1 MKRLFFISSSLDDI
15 DKAEHQLIDAGING
29 DRFHLLSSNES
40 AAIARDLHAISSLA
54 KTDVVHWMER
64 GVLIGMAGVL
74 IVLSSGY
81 FSGLYESFTWAP
93 FIFLSLVIFG
103 FSCWE
108 AGFVGIQ
115 KKNYKYA
122 RFDRELSKGNHIF
135 MVDIEGGE
143 KTYVKN
149 VCEETY
155 HMSSAGEDSPWASPF
170 ENTPAP
176 NK

>member
-15 DKAEHQLIDAGING
+15 DNAEHQLMDAGIKG

-54 KTDVVHWMER
+54 KTDLVHWLER
-64 GVLIGMAGVL
+64 GALIGLAAVL
-74 IVLSSGY
+74 VVLLSGY
-81 FSGLYESFTWAP
+81 FSGLYQSFTWAP
-93 FIFLSLVIFG
+93 FIFLSIVIFG

-115 KKNYKYA
+115 QKNYKYA
-122 RFDRELSKGNHIF
+122 RFDRELSKGNHVF

-143 KTYVKN
+143 KNYVKN
-149 VCEETY
+149 VCEESF
-155 HMSSAGEDSPWASPF
+155 HMSPAGEDSPWPSPF
-170 ENTPAP
+170 ENAP
-176 NK
+176 DTNK